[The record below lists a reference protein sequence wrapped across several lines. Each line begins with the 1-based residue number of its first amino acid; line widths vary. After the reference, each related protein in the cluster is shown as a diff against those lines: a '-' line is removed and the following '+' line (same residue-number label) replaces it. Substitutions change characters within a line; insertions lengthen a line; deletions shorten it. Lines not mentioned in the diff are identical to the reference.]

1 MSPYRWRLLA
11 LLGTAD
17 GRVTVPLQRQQR
29 WLEADRWGRRQSTT
43 EYFGLLTLGAHGAE
57 GAESRPF
64 RVSFDTGSAN
74 VVLPCFQE
82 DQLAQRHS
90 TCDAHTVTL
99 VFGTG
104 EVNGSYAEG
113 AVCVGQL
120 CVDLRIVLGHTFSEH
135 PFKEAPFEGVLGL
148 ALPVLAEGSN
158 FSFIDELVKHRQLE
172 SNVFAIYFSKEG
184 HAGGELSLG
193 GVDAERMQHELIW
206 VPVSKPGFWQVA
218 VRDLTLD
225 GEDMNL
231 CGPQGS
237 YRACALAPD
246 SGTSAALAAPSW
258 LARRL
263 AEQLAPGESAESCW
277 EMPRLGFRLEV
288 HEDCELQLMAVDVPA
303 PHGPLILLGDPF
315 LRKYY
320 TVYDRERLQIGFA
333 LARHSK
339 IICPV
344 NCGSGKGKLS
354 SPQESLQQPSQ
365 GFSTQLPSTRSGDRS
380 SLDALS
386 FNVSERR
393 YASANSSGAQV
404 GGGSYNVYF
413 EDHLSRLHAD
423 IELTTRKLELEQRRL
438 AKLDKDLAAAESEY
452 TQKRQKYKVMQ
463 SSQEDAQASR
473 HKDLLQLERQLD
485 LAIAGF
491 NKLNAHNDGLRA
503 QIDQLRKERQL
514 LDHVF
519 RKMENS
525 IRASRRAIEE
535 ANTDIT
541 GNRSEHD
548 KMQQRC
554 QALGKA
560 LERERKNFQK
570 QTEELKK
577 QINEQN
583 KKAREQELLSRAGS
597 PSAHDGSPGSRRKN
611 FMVADE
617 EEAFSESAMHRRILK
632 VCFLN
637 TIQRRHIKQH
647 MKNIEVFEQAFATI
661 KSSTQISDIEEIVKI
676 FVSLEQRNF
685 SLLTYVNQ
693 LNRDIEAIQ
702 IQNKELEATI
712 NARSPEGIAEAE
724 KSKAAGQE
732 KESREI
738 AEIKQQIQK
747 TQDATAEK
755 DRDVDKLSNDLEQCR
770 PYIWNIVKFLKEE
783 IPGLVEQGYEGD
795 QPSLKVSAPDEHDG
809 QMSHHLMYVEEAL
822 MLFRACLGGADAR
835 QTVVPAKVPAGGL
848 KKPTDLPS
856 MAHFSLATT
865 TQIDDD
871 DDDDEA
877 GIDQGTWSRT
887 ELRHKAIENIRRRR
901 KRQPGP
907 GSKMAG
913 LGDERRV
920 EEGDDSG
927 MKREASLP
935 SKETLAGESQ
945 FSKSPSVVGGKD
957 EEAGREEMWWRGA
970 GREKKK

>member
-82 DQLAQRHS
+82 DQLAQRPLGLILVDLQAFTIVVPPSFGRPSHPLPCCLLVHCQESSARHTTTTATRHS

-263 AEQLAPGESAESCW
+263 AEQLAPGESAES
-277 EMPRLGFRLEV
+277 
-288 HEDCELQLMAVDVPA
+288 
-303 PHGPLILLGDPF
+303 
-315 LRKYY
+315 Y
-320 TVYDRERLQIGFA
+320 
-333 LARHSK
+333 
-339 IICPV
+339 
-344 NCGSGKGKLS
+344 
-354 SPQESLQQPSQ
+354 
-365 GFSTQLPSTRSGDRS
+365 RS

-438 AKLDKDLAAAESEY
+438 AKLDKVREIWIVDERSVLKGFGGNEDPTVTPVLSQDLAAAESEY

-597 PSAHDGSPGSRRKN
+597 PSAHDG
-611 FMVADE
+611 
-617 EEAFSESAMHRRILK
+617 
-632 VCFLN
+632 
-637 TIQRRHIKQH
+637 T
-647 MKNIEVFEQAFATI
+647 
-661 KSSTQISDIEEIVKI
+661 
-676 FVSLEQRNF
+676 
-685 SLLTYVNQ
+685 
-693 LNRDIEAIQ
+693 
-702 IQNKELEATI
+702 
-712 NARSPEGIAEAE
+712 
-724 KSKAAGQE
+724 AGP
-732 KESREI
+732 K
-738 AEIKQQIQK
+738 
-747 TQDATAEK
+747 
-755 DRDVDKLSNDLEQCR
+755 
-770 PYIWNIVKFLKEE
+770 
-783 IPGLVEQGYEGD
+783 
-795 QPSLKVSAPDEHDG
+795 
-809 QMSHHLMYVEEAL
+809 
-822 MLFRACLGGADAR
+822 
-835 QTVVPAKVPAGGL
+835 
-848 KKPTDLPS
+848 
-856 MAHFSLATT
+856 
-865 TQIDDD
+865 
-871 DDDDEA
+871 
-877 GIDQGTWSRT
+877 
-887 ELRHKAIENIRRRR
+887 
-901 KRQPGP
+901 GP
-907 GSKMAG
+907 G
-913 LGDERRV
+913 
-920 EEGDDSG
+920 
-927 MKREASLP
+927 
-935 SKETLAGESQ
+935 
-945 FSKSPSVVGGKD
+945 
-957 EEAGREEMWWRGA
+957 
-970 GREKKK
+970 